1 MYTFTYTYMA
11 ETKGA
16 MELTTQLS
24 IQGTH
29 THTHARTHARTHTHT
44 HTAIELTE
52 RLSIQAD
59 NAHKLDSQRVRVQV
73 VHKQLVHRCFEAP
86 RQPPARG
93 VAHEGGRVLCVSCT
107 SD

>member
-1 MYTFTYTYMA
+1 MYTFTYKYMA

-16 MELTTQLS
+16 IELTTQLS

-29 THTHARTHARTHTHT
+29 TTHTDTQT

-59 NAHKLDSQRVRVQV
+59 NAHELDSQRVRVQV

>member
-1 MYTFTYTYMA
+1 MYMYTFTYKYMA

-16 MELTTQLS
+16 IELTTQLS

-29 THTHARTHARTHTHT
+29 THTHTHT
-44 HTAIELTE
+44 HTATELTE

-93 VAHEGGRVLCVSCT
+93 EAHEGGRVLCV
-107 SD
+107 